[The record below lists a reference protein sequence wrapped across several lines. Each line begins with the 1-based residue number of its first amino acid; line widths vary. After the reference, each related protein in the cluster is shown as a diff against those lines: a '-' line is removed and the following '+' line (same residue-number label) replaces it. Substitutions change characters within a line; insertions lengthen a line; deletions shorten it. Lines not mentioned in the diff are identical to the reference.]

1 MEDYFPR
8 RGSVEHLS
16 LYQVLEKLG
25 SSENEVIDGRF
36 MKYDPSKLED
46 WDLSDISNCDS
57 NQRLSVE
64 VRLQSEP
71 R

>member
-1 MEDYFPR
+1 M
-8 RGSVEHLS
+8 EHLS

-25 SSENEVIDGRF
+25 SSENEVIDGGF

-64 VRLQSEP
+64 VCLQS
-71 R
+71 

>member
-8 RGSVEHLS
+8 RGSMEHLS

>member
-1 MEDYFPR
+1 LEDYFPR

-16 LYQVLEKLG
+16 LYQVLEKLD